1 MLIAEAEYA
10 ASKADFINKLNV
22 CLKGANESVQWLNM
36 LKDTEYISVE
46 EFTPLYDEGSK
57 IVKIMKSAI
66 LTLKNKEN

>member
-1 MLIAEAEYA
+1 
-10 ASKADFINKLNV
+10 
-22 CLKGANESVQWLNM
+22 M

-66 LTLKNKEN
+66 LTLKNKEK

>member
-1 MLIAEAEYA
+1 ML
-10 ASKADFINKLNV
+10 
-22 CLKGANESVQWLNM
+22 
-36 LKDTEYISVE
+36 E